1 MSNSEVIILLLIYS
15 GMLIFFLVPSAKRES
30 KKVHK
35 EQSTFPFVFKDNL
48 AKMVFQK
55 KAALALALFGVALF
69 SIQSVFAGA
78 EWHYNAHSGNPSI
91 SYKSSAL
98 FTMGGMIIYTAIL
111 LLILGYVRTIKS
123 IKNAKQQSG
132 AVTE

>member
-1 MSNSEVIILLLIYS
+1 MSISEVIILLLIYS
-15 GMLIFFLVPSAKRES
+15 GMLIFFLVPSAKKES
-30 KKVHK
+30 EKVHK

-55 KAALALALFGVALF
+55 KTVLSLALFGIALF

-78 EWHYNAHSGNPSI
+78 EWHYNAHSGYPPI

-98 FTMGGMIIYTAIL
+98 FTMGSTIIYTVIL
-111 LLILGYVRTIKS
+111 LLALGYVRTIKS
-123 IKNAKQQSG
+123 MKNAK
-132 AVTE
+132 